1 MNPSSPMTDTSHPS
15 DSPDVVALVEALYE
29 AAVDYALD
37 KESAAHPL
45 AGAVERGAV
54 GRSLEQMRAARD
66 AALASLTQLQEERDD
81 LLGRLAVMFPLSG
94 WADRH
99 RALSSP
105 SSLPREGAN
114 G

>member
-1 MNPSSPMTDTSHPS
+1 MADLHPS
-15 DSPDVVALVEALYE
+15 DSPDVVGPT
-29 AAVDYALD
+29 LD
-37 KESAAHPL
+37 VARIQTLL
-45 AGAVERGAV
+45 A
-54 GRSLEQMRAARD
+54 D
-66 AALASLTQLQEERDD
+66 AAKRLDEHSKVESRVMCGCNHVAKKLRALSASLTQLQEERDD
-81 LLGRLAVMFPLSG
+81 LLGRLAVMFPLSN